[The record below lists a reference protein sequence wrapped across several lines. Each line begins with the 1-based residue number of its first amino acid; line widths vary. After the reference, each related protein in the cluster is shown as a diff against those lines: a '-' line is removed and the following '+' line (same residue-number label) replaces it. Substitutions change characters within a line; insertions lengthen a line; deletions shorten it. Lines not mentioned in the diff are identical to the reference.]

1 LASPKG
7 IGGDGADNSM
17 EEALAV
23 VRAAHPYVNFWKVG
37 KLNHNKA
44 VESLVD

>member
-1 LASPKG
+1 
-7 IGGDGADNSM
+7 M